1 MLSTYVVTN
10 CHKLS
15 NITQVGLA
23 KGTGVTHCGPLGEL
37 QLVLQGGVRGGIVGL
52 QRIQA
57 KELEHF
63 PKSQREA
70 LMEITQRGDMIT
82 LAFKK
87 R

>member
-1 MLSTYVVTN
+1 M
-10 CHKLS
+10 
-15 NITQVGLA
+15 GLA
-23 KGTGVTHCGPLGEL
+23 EGTGVTQCGPLGEL
-37 QLVLQGGVRGGIVGL
+37 QLVLQGGVRAGNVGL
-52 QRIQA
+52 QRIQV

>member
-1 MLSTYVVTN
+1 MWG
-10 CHKLS
+10 C
-15 NITQVGLA
+15 
-23 KGTGVTHCGPLGEL
+23 
-37 QLVLQGGVRGGIVGL
+37 RGS
-52 QRIQA
+52 

>member
-1 MLSTYVVTN
+1 M
-10 CHKLS
+10 
-15 NITQVGLA
+15 GLA
-23 KGTGVTHCGPLGEL
+23 EGTGVTQCGPLGEL
-37 QLVLQGGVRGGIVGL
+37 QLVLQGEVRAGNVGL
-52 QRIQA
+52 QRIQV

-70 LMEITQRGDMIT
+70 LMEITHRGDMIT